1 MRKTPAAVAALAL
14 TLTGCS
20 SGHPVEPPP
29 PSVPAVSS
37 APSSTAPT
45 RAATPAPTRT
55 HRTPVTR
62 RPTPSVSSHRPRKL
76 PAVGATCDPAR
87 LGDKAV
93 TADGTE
99 VQCTHGDAGD
109 QPRWYVLR

>member
-1 MRKTPAAVAALAL
+1 MRKPPAAVAVLAL

-37 APSSTAPT
+37 PAPSSTPPT
-45 RAATPAPTRT
+45 RAATPTRT
-55 HRTPVTR
+55 HRPLVTR
-62 RPTPSVSSHRPRKL
+62 RPTPSVSSRRPRKL

-109 QPRWYVLR
+109 QPRWYVVR